1 MSATVGISLIALVA
15 VLVGLGF
22 LLTGGCPEMTPGVNQ
37 YRDRSPSSQRA
48 PGVTPP
54 GG

>member
-22 LLTGGCPEMTPGVNQ
+22 YL
-37 YRDRSPSSQRA
+37 RA
-48 PGVTPP
+48 GAQK
-54 GG
+54 